1 MVKSIDKIKRI
12 KNYLMIITLLYF
24 IWILFGGN
32 LKQIYM
38 IWNVILA
45 WIPLEI
51 AILIHNLSSKGGKKK
66 GKKIIIFA
74 LCIMW
79 VLFYPNS
86 PYITTDYIHLSTNKY
101 YFLNPNYKPY
111 SNIPRVIYNE
121 DFSIWFDFINIGIG
135 VWIGCIVG
143 FLSLYINQN
152 LIRKRSNKFF
162 SWIFVVVVNILS
174 GFAIYLGRFIRW
186 NSWDVIVNPKNF
198 IVILINHINNQS
210 LYYTMVFGI
219 FSFTLYLINYFIID
233 VG

>member
-1 MVKSIDKIKRI
+1 MSKCIDKIKRI

-51 AILIHNLSSKGGKKK
+51 AILIYNLSYKGGKKK
-66 GKKIIIFA
+66 SNKIIIFA
-74 LCIMW
+74 LGIIW
-79 VLFYPNS
+79 LIFYPNS

-101 YFLNPNYKPY
+101 YFSNPNYKPY
-111 SNIPRVIYNE
+111 SNVPRVIYNK

-135 VWIGCIVG
+135 VWLGYIVG
-143 FLSLYINQN
+143 FLSLYLNQN
-152 LIRKRSNKFF
+152 LIRKHSNKFF

-198 IVILINHINNQS
+198 IVILISHINNQS